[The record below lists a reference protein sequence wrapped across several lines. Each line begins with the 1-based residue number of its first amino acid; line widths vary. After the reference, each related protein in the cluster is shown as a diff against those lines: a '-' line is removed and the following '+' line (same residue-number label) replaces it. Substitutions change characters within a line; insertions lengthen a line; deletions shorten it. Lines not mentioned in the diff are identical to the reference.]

1 MVGMGISYPAMIVVS
16 IVFGND
22 ALGITCLLLVVI
34 PMLIATVLC
43 MAKIAETKGIDLNTV
58 RGDEWD

>member
-1 MVGMGISYPAMIVVS
+1 MIVVS

-22 ALGITCLLLVVI
+22 ALGITCLLLVMI

-58 RGDEWD
+58 HGDEWD